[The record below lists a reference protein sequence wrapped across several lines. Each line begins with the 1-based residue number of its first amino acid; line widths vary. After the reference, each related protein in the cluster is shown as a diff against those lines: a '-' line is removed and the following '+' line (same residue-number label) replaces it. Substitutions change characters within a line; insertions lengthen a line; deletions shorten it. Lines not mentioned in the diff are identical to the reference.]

1 MRKNRQHI
9 LLLVFTL
16 FALPGCKQTDNG
28 HIENKIV
35 TPNRTHVSSDSC
47 DKSVMAKDSIKDL
60 IWASRRDSLLVDS
73 MIVLCCENFERLNNR
88 RINLVKAYLLY
99 CRNQDGSE
107 GIYDTFMHAFTHND
121 ECYRL
126 FMTEYRKSNKQEQM
140 HLIKALNTGLWLY
153 LDTWASSNN
162 LNIDFDNSYDEWV
175 NNLALNDIL
184 RIRNYIKNNE
194 TDFIKR
200 FVRK

>member
-9 LLLVFTL
+9 LPLLFTML
-16 FALPGCKQTDNG
+16 ALPGCKQTDNG

-35 TPNRTHVSSDSC
+35 TPNRTHVSSDYVE
-47 DKSVMAKDSIKDL
+47 KSVMTKDSINNFTRT
-60 IWASRRDSLLVDS
+60 SRRDSLLVDS
-73 MIVLCCENFERLNNR
+73 MRVLCCENFERLDDR
-88 RINLVKAYLLY
+88 RVNLVKEYLLY
-99 CRNQDGSE
+99 CRNEDGSE
-107 GIYDTFMHAFTHND
+107 GIYDTFMHTFTHND
-121 ECYRL
+121 ECYGL
-126 FMTEYRKSNKQEQM
+126 FMTEYRKSNKQEQTN
-140 HLIKALNTGLWLY
+140 LVKALNTGLWLY

-175 NNLALNDIL
+175 NNLTLNDIIK
-184 RIRNYIKNNE
+184 IRNYIKNNK